1 MHLEFFQFQD
11 NMNYTTN
18 YKISNISV
26 INNREEFQNLVI
38 QVEVICTIEI
48 EQLNKTIE
56 IPLCSL
62 LSIPSTGE
70 NYIPFENISKEK
82 YIEWVLENNQH
93 KIDMIVNRYFEIENL
108 NQQNSQNVKQNVVVK
123 TFTENEL
130 GNIEISNVRNIL
142 EQQIE
147 DSID

>member
-1 MHLEFFQFQD
+1 
-11 NMNYTTN
+11 MNYTTN